1 MTLAVELP
9 NNHTSSFTCWIF
21 KVLVEV
27 INFSHNFQAF
37 VVQNAVKICHE
48 FNAWLVKNERFVFPQ
63 TKSYKYFIILLQ
75 LNTIVYLARLDVL
88 RQKQTASWHRFLGS
102 PIQINSKQRFNGFI
116 LPVRKKERR
125 PCGSSTVRLGLP
137 PILGQGGIVVVPGPD
152 VTRRAVLPTLAAG
165 SRPHHTF
172 PQCCHYR
179 YVLLVLLYCHKQQY
193 IKKIKVSTLR
203 FIINLYI
210 LLILSCKK
218 NYEIKIC
225 RQWTRIFGKSQDDEK
240 CLILI

>member
-37 VVQNAVKICHE
+37 VVQNAVRICHE

-102 PIQINSKQRFNGFI
+102 RVQINSKQRFNGFI
-116 LPVRKKERR
+116 LPVRKKKSVVHVGR
-125 PCGSSTVRLGLP
+125 VRLDQVCLLYQDKAGLSQCQD
-137 PILGQGGIVVVPGPD
+137 L
-152 VTRRAVLPTLAAG
+152 TSHAA
-165 SRPHHTF
+165 
-172 PQCCHYR
+172 QCCQLFPPALALTTPSRSVATTATCY
-179 YVLLVLLYCHKQQY
+179 LYCCTATSIS

-203 FIINLYI
+203 FIINLCY
-210 LLILSCKK
+210 
-218 NYEIKIC
+218 
-225 RQWTRIFGKSQDDEK
+225 
-240 CLILI
+240 